1 MFKCAFVAECRAV
14 LRSLA
19 FLWCIHT
26 YAYHYWLHG
35 RADRGRE
42 RVRTVCICTMY
53 SPIAG
58 SKMHICEN
66 ALTAFGLERSRLY
79 LLPFFLLLFR
89 FFFFFSTFLF
99 WLVPCSWS
107 SFLDEK
113 YVCVICVELF
123 SRLFFLLLVFLTSEF
138 ASSLIVSLRFRYIC
152 FFYIHSSDAI
162 TDAVDGKRCC
172 IFSQMAE

>member
-35 RADRGRE
+35 RARE

-66 ALTAFGLERSRLY
+66 ALTAFGLERLRLY
-79 LLPFFLLLFR
+79 SLR
-89 FFFFFSTFLF
+89 FFFSLAVSIFLF
-99 WLVPCSWS
+99 FFYIFILTCSVFLVVVFGRKICMRYLWGIIFL
-107 SFLDEK
+107 SFL
-113 YVCVICVELF
+113 
-123 SRLFFLLLVFLTSEF
+123 LLLVFLTSEF
-138 ASSLIVSLRFRYIC
+138 ASALIVSLRFRYIC
-152 FFYIHSSDAI
+152 FFFNSFFWCNNGCSWWQKMLYLFA
-162 TDAVDGKRCC
+162 
-172 IFSQMAE
+172 MAE